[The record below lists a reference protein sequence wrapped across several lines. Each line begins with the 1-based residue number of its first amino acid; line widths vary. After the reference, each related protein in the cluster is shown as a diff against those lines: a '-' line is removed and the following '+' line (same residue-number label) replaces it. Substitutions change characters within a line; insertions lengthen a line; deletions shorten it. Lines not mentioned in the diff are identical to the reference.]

1 MKVHI
6 FKAHLFLTR
15 LRYQRPA
22 ALLDL
27 RNEIRS
33 KVKPS
38 STAPAPPLAPL
49 PFNGVDPRLSLLAV
63 APVLAG
69 SIFKR

>member
-6 FKAHLFLTR
+6 FTAHLFLTR

-22 ALLDL
+22 ALLDQKQGQAQL
-27 RNEIRS
+27 DCPCAAFR
-33 KVKPS
+33 
-38 STAPAPPLAPL
+38 PPVL
-49 PFNGVDPRLSLLAV
+49 NGDDPRLSLLAV